1 MRDHQNIKIITG
13 NSGSKIDLDFG
24 YKNRQ
29 KVKLVELAIAILT
42 DLCHPNKVQTQRF

>member
-1 MRDHQNIKIITG
+1 MHGQQNIKIIKG
-13 NSGSKIDLDFG
+13 NSGSTTDLEFG

-29 KVKLVELAIAILT
+29 KVKPVERAIPILT